1 MDTNLTAIAAKAIG
15 QMMIMVVIGIGGYKL
30 GLIGDKERDALT
42 KFLLNLICPMLILNS
57 YMQGYDPEK
66 TKGLFLSLAMGV
78 LIHVIG
84 ILLGMIVIKKEN
96 NPDWQVERMAI
107 VYGNVGFMGMP
118 LMSAMFGIDAIFYL
132 SAINLVYVFLIWTHG
147 VLLMTGSMD
156 RSNLKKVFI
165 SPNMICMAIG
175 ILIYALRIPVP
186 QFIAS
191 PIASISNC
199 VTPLAMFI
207 SGAIIASSNFA
218 EALKHKRLYLV
229 TVMRLF
235 AVPVLSAVCLRVL
248 HIPYMVALITFTAAA
263 CPMGSMVTMFAIEH
277 KKNPGY
283 ASGIFTVTTVLS
295 LITIPAL
302 IALYGM
308 F

>member
-66 TKGLFLSLAMGV
+66 TRGLFLSLAMGV

-84 ILLGMIVIKKEN
+84 ILLGMIVIRKEN

-175 ILIYALRIPVP
+175 ILIYALRIPVQ

-191 PIASISNC
+191 P
-199 VTPLAMFI
+199 
-207 SGAIIASSNFA
+207 IASSNFA

-283 ASGIFTVTTVLS
+283 ASGIFTITTVLS

>member
-1 MDTNLTAIAAKAIG
+1 MDTNLTMIAASAIG
-15 QMMIMVVIGIGGYKL
+15 KMMVMVLIGFAGYKL
-30 GLIGDKERDALT
+30 HLIGNAERDALT
-42 KFLLNLICPMLILNS
+42 KFLLSIICPILILSS

-66 TKGLFLSLAMGV
+66 TRGLFLSLGMGIV
-78 LIHVIG
+78 IHAIG
-84 ILLGMIVIKKEN
+84 ILLGLIFIKKEG

-107 VYGNVGFMGMP
+107 TYGNVGFMGMP

-156 RSNLKKVFI
+156 RANLKKVFL
-165 SPNMICMAIG
+165 SPNMICMAVG
-175 ILIYALRIPVP
+175 IIIYACRIPVP
-186 QFIAS
+186 DFIAS
-191 PIASISNC
+191 PVTSISNC
-199 VTPLAMFI
+199 VTPLAMLI
-207 SGAIIASSNFA
+207 SGAIIAGSNFG

-229 TVMRLF
+229 TVLRLF
-235 AVPVLSAVCLRVL
+235 AVPAITAVCVRLL
-248 HIPYMVALITFTAAA
+248 HVPYMVALITFTAAA

-295 LITIPAL
+295 LVTIPAL

-308 F
+308 I

>member
-66 TKGLFLSLAMGV
+66 TKGLFLSLAMRSTCQSG
-78 LIHVIG
+78 LFSF
-84 ILLGMIVIKKEN
+84 
-96 NPDWQVERMAI
+96 

-199 VTPLAMFI
+199 VTPLAMLI

-218 EALKHKRLYLV
+218 EALKHTRLYLV

>member
-15 QMMIMVVIGIGGYKL
+15 QMMIMVIIGIGGYKL

-84 ILLGMIVIKKEN
+84 ILLGMIVIRKEN

-156 RSNLKKVFI
+156 RSNLKMVFI

-186 QFIAS
+186 AFIAS

-199 VTPLAMFI
+199 VTPLAMLI

-263 CPMGSMVTMFAIEH
+263 CPMGSMVT
-277 KKNPGY
+277 
-283 ASGIFTVTTVLS
+283 
-295 LITIPAL
+295 
-302 IALYGM
+302 
-308 F
+308 

>member
-1 MDTNLTAIAAKAIG
+1 
-15 QMMIMVVIGIGGYKL
+15 
-30 GLIGDKERDALT
+30 
-42 KFLLNLICPMLILNS
+42 ML
-57 YMQGYDPEK
+57 
-66 TKGLFLSLAMGV
+66 
-78 LIHVIG
+78 
-84 ILLGMIVIKKEN
+84 
-96 NPDWQVERMAI
+96 
-107 VYGNVGFMGMP
+107 
-118 LMSAMFGIDAIFYL
+118 
-132 SAINLVYVFLIWTHG
+132 
-147 VLLMTGSMD
+147 
-156 RSNLKKVFI
+156 
-165 SPNMICMAIG
+165 
-175 ILIYALRIPVP
+175 
-186 QFIAS
+186 
-191 PIASISNC
+191 
-199 VTPLAMFI
+199 I

>member
-1 MDTNLTAIAAKAIG
+1 
-15 QMMIMVVIGIGGYKL
+15 
-30 GLIGDKERDALT
+30 
-42 KFLLNLICPMLILNS
+42 
-57 YMQGYDPEK
+57 
-66 TKGLFLSLAMGV
+66 
-78 LIHVIG
+78 
-84 ILLGMIVIKKEN
+84 
-96 NPDWQVERMAI
+96 
-107 VYGNVGFMGMP
+107 
-118 LMSAMFGIDAIFYL
+118 
-132 SAINLVYVFLIWTHG
+132 
-147 VLLMTGSMD
+147 
-156 RSNLKKVFI
+156 
-165 SPNMICMAIG
+165 MICMAIG

-199 VTPLAMFI
+199 VTPLAMLI